1 MRIFCL
7 YKVEQHAVTS
17 NLKGSIHFL
26 NNFSTFSLC
35 GTEPVPALTER
46 EADYKISF
54 GFSWIVSFWSS
65 LSLTKRK
72 HKTTYHTVEVRFSS
86 RCVRKN
92 HLLVWSMVWNDIP
105 TTERG
110 ATTPIMPRSSGLGT
124 RSWERRHSRVNY

>member
-1 MRIFCL
+1 MEWINHCQKKSKFANSKMRIFCL

-54 GFSWIVSFWSS
+54 GFS
-65 LSLTKRK
+65 
-72 HKTTYHTVEVRFSS
+72 
-86 RCVRKN
+86 
-92 HLLVWSMVWNDIP
+92 
-105 TTERG
+105 
-110 ATTPIMPRSSGLGT
+110 
-124 RSWERRHSRVNY
+124 